1 VIGCWARQQIRA
13 APVEEVGAMVR
24 SSGMRRL
31 GLAVVLAATLA
42 AAAPAAAQA
51 RVLGGTTS
59 DGWPIVVEINKSG
72 KQIVQASTGVT
83 LNCTSG
89 AVFSVPDGFQK
100 MKISKKGK
108 FGVTFG
114 PATSD
119 NPDGTKTVFEGSVSG
134 KTNKART
141 KASGKWQLKVT
152 DVAATG
158 AVTDTCDSGSV
169 RWRAKD

>member
-1 VIGCWARQQIRA
+1 
-13 APVEEVGAMVR
+13 MVR
-24 SSGMRRL
+24 SSGLRRL
-31 GLAVVLAATLA
+31 GLVSVLVGTVAAV
-42 AAAPAAAQA
+42 APAAAPA
-51 RVLGGTTS
+51 RVLGGATS